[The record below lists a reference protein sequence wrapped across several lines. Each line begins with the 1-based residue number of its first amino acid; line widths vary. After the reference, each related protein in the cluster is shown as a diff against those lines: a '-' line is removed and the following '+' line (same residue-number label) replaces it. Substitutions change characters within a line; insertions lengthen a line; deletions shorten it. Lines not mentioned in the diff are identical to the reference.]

1 MRTAK
6 VTINGQPH
14 EVQELRARDNAAW
27 RKSFETTLGGIV
39 GLLGELPNVQIETPQ
54 DIVALVTRA
63 TPKLLGSIGAVYE
76 LCCQYDKAFGE
87 AYDSECIDAL
97 SALLGL
103 AYPFGAIGPQ
113 LTKMLGSAT
122 ALIKQSSPAPNG
134 ESGTTK

>member
-14 EVQELRARDNAAW
+14 EVAELRARDNAAW
-27 RKSFETTLGGIV
+27 RKRFEDTLGGIV
-39 GLLGELPNVQIETPQ
+39 GLLGELPNAEINTPQ

-76 LCCQYDKAFGE
+76 LCCQYDAAFGE

-113 LTKMLGSAT
+113 IQKLTGSLSG
-122 ALIKQSSPAPNG
+122 LIKPS
-134 ESGTTK
+134 